1 MRLTS
6 PRKTKYGSTART
18 APTMT
23 ASDGYTESRDKRL
36 NDKAESKW
44 GVYAAGDV
52 RPDAHER
59 IKQIVQ
65 HRFRPIATS
74 TRR

>member
-1 MRLTS
+1 
-6 PRKTKYGSTART
+6 
-18 APTMT
+18 MT

-36 NDKAESKW
+36 NDKAESKR

-65 HRFRPIATS
+65 HRFQPIATR